1 MPDLEKIKQQKRD
14 FYNKNKDN
22 DDFRQRYRDYA
33 IKFYNNNK
41 EKIIHRVKLQKI
53 NKKLTLYDPSYVEQL
68 KQNEDLLN
76 ALKETNK
83 TLYRLIYRFNILQ
96 IEGQQFL

>member
-1 MPDLEKIKQQKRD
+1 MPPPASYFCPVHTVTFPIPLPVQLWLTSRC
-14 FYNKNKDN
+14 YC
-22 DDFRQRYRDYA
+22 